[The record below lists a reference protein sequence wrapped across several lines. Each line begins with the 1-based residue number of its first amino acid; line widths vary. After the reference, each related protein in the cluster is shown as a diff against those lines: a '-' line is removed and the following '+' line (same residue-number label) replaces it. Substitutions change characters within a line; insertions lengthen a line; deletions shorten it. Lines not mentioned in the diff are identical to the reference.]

1 MQDTVLDVG
10 MIMLIIC
17 LSGSFV
23 MMPDVGEDNPGDDG
37 ISASISESPTV
48 ILSIL
53 VVALLIAGMFMD

>member
-1 MQDTVLDVG
+1 